1 MLRGGARLGPGVTN
15 LFRKTPRS
23 SIPGGGG
30 ATISLGYGKNGQ
42 IIGMAPNGTPVA
54 QTKAPF
60 NPVKPSSATGQVVSG
75 SKSSAGIFA
84 KGALNIGGRLASGV
98 APGLLNGLFTGI
110 EEFGGNNNHSFGRKV
125 ARTAGST
132 VGGIIGGALGSFAGP
147 IGIMIGSYAGSQL
160 GKLIGGND
168 YRRNKKKQE

>member
-1 MLRGGARLGPGVTN
+1 MLRGGIRLGPGTRN
-15 LFRKTPRS
+15 LFRNTVS
-23 SIPGGGG
+23 SRIPGATTNAAPLVAKNGNVVGVNSNMSITKLRKLAKLRNSGRVGG
-30 ATISLGYGKNGQ
+30 AL
-42 IIGMAPNGTPVA
+42 
-54 QTKAPF
+54 
-60 NPVKPSSATGQVVSG
+60 
-75 SKSSAGIFA
+75 A
-84 KGALNIGGRLASGV
+84 KGAINIGSNIGAIGG
-98 APGLLNGLFTGI
+98 AGLLNGIFTGI